1 MARGT
6 FSAMTAP
13 VVHHRRRPLLFA
25 SLAGYRRE
33 SLHRDVIAGLTVWAV
48 LVPEALAY
56 ASIAGVS
63 PVVGLYAAPAAL
75 VLYAAFGSSR
85 HLVVGPMSATAALSA
100 AAVADL
106 TTGGPDDVAAF
117 TVVLALVT
125 GVLALA
131 AGLLRLGFLANFI
144 SEPVLKGFIIG
155 LALTIIIGQVPKLF
169 GVEREDGDFFEQ
181 LFGFLGNLGDTHAR
195 TLVVGVMSL
204 VVVLALRHYAPV
216 VPASLVAV
224 AVGVIAVDLFDLAD
238 KGVAIVGEI
247 DSGLPSIG
255 LPDGIGFG
263 DYLSGVGSAAGIMLV
278 GFAEGLGAAK
288 TYAARAHYEVDANRE
303 LIGLGAAN
311 VGSGLSSGM
320 VVNGSLSKTAVNGS
334 AGAVSQVSGL
344 VVAVL
349 TVVTLLFL
357 TGLFEN
363 LPEATL
369 AAVVIAAVVELVDI
383 GALRGFYALYTKR
396 LGRIYGT
403 AARPDFIAAVAAL
416 LGVLLFDTLPGLVIG
431 IVVSLLL
438 LLYRSSRP
446 HIAELGRVG
455 EASHQFTDVERH
467 PENQTV
473 PDVPV
478 LRVEAGLY
486 FANADAVRRAV
497 KRRARRPGTR
507 GVVLDAEAV
516 AFVDV
521 TAVRMLD
528 ELASDLARDGQQ
540 LVLAHDLGQVG
551 DLLATDHDVTDVKI
565 FPTIDAAI
573 AAIQGDP
580 PPAL

>member
-1 MARGT
+1 MARST
-6 FSAMTAP
+6 FSTMTAT
-13 VVHHRRRPLLFA
+13 VGRHRRRPLVFG
-25 SLAGYRRE
+25 SLAGYQRPWLRG
-33 SLHRDVIAGLTVWAV
+33 DIIAGLTVWAV
-48 LVPEALAY
+48 LVPESLAY

-63 PVVGLYAAPAAL
+63 PVVGLYAAPPAL
-75 VLYAAFGSSR
+75 LLYAIFGSSR

-106 TTGGPDDVAAF
+106 TTGGPDEVLAF
-117 TVVLALVT
+117 TGVLALMT
-125 GVLALA
+125 GLFALA
-131 AGLLRLGFLANFI
+131 AGLLKLGFLANFI

-169 GVEREDGDFFEQ
+169 GVEREEGNFFEQ
-181 LFGFLGNLGDTHAR
+181 LWGFLGELGDTHAR
-195 TLVVGVMSL
+195 TLVVGIMSL
-204 VVVLALRHYAPV
+204 VVVMALRHYAPV
-216 VPASLVAV
+216 VPGSLVAV
-224 AVGVIAVDLFDLAD
+224 IVGVVAVDLFDLAD

-247 DSGLPSIG
+247 DSGLPALG
-255 LPDGIGFG
+255 TPDGVGFD
-263 DYLSGVGSAAGIMLV
+263 DYLSSAWAALGIMLV

-288 TYAARAHYEVDANRE
+288 TYAAREHYEIDANRE

-311 VGSGLSSGM
+311 LGSGLSTGM

-334 AGAVSQVSGL
+334 AGARSQVSGL

-349 TVVTLLFL
+349 TVITLLFL

-369 AAVVIAAVVELVDI
+369 AAVVIAAVIELVDI

-403 AARPDFIAAVAAL
+403 AARPDFIAAVAAM
-416 LGVLLFDTLPGLVIG
+416 LGVLIFDTLPGLVIG
-431 IVVSLLL
+431 VIVSLVL
-438 LLYRSSRP
+438 LLYRTSRP
-446 HIAELGRVG
+446 HIAELGRVEG
-455 EASHQFTDVERH
+455 TTGQFADIERH
-467 PENQTV
+467 PGNV
-473 PDVPV
+473 AVADIPV

-507 GVVLDAEAV
+507 GVVIDAEVV

-528 ELASDLARDGQQ
+528 ELASDLEREGQQ
-540 LVLAHDLGQVG
+540 LVIAHDLGQVG
-551 DLLATDHDVTDVKI
+551 DLLGAAHELTALEVV
-565 FPTIDAAI
+565 PSIDEAI
-573 AAIQGDP
+573 AAIEASP
-580 PPAL
+580 